1 MEVIIVGLNLMD
13 YVVKSS
19 YILIPVL
26 YIIGVFIKKTPFIPD
41 WLIPWILLGL
51 GMIGGFFLGGMTFQG
66 ILQGVLVTG
75 VTVMANQLYIQTAV
89 KSKDTNKN
97 NTSSS

>member
-1 MEVIIVGLNLMD
+1 MGLNLMD